1 MSEEDILEQPQS
13 NSHPSDF
20 NDLHV
25 MYGIATV
32 REQIEGG
39 ISQQSSAFAVSPHPL
54 ENAGQSLGKFSQNDQ
69 EFLAGLGVNLTEP
82 PDFQLETYTEEDLM
96 ERENTSGGPN
106 TQGQGESNDYER
118 PDFTVDKCLARFM
131 LVEGKTDVWDSFRK
145 KTIKANAFT
154 KMVGKSVAERWQSH
168 LKRKMIDPDAI
179 KIEVDN
185 QGANEI
191 SDLISR
197 YVHLEGTLESWDTL
211 HRERVKNAAIREAFP
226 NQFEIW
232 FKSPHRHMI
241 HNTDLIFDPTNSAKP
256 HQINRFTGLEVE
268 AVADPDMPNML
279 LNRKDAYAKCRSFD
293 DLLRHLCA
301 GEKGAYEWLIR
312 WLAYPLQHKG
322 AKMATSIL
330 MHGNIHGAGKSLF
343 FGGIMEKIYTKY
355 HKTLDQRD
363 LESQY
368 NDWADEVLFL
378 LFEEIANN
386 KTKHGM
392 MGFIKHLITG
402 SKLSIHQKFLSS
414 MQQANHMNTVFLSN
428 HTQPLPIEENDRRFL
443 VLYPKSIVSQA
454 LLDQVIAD
462 LDSNEAIEAFYTTL
476 LQIDLTGFNAH
487 TKPPM
492 TRAKR
497 EIIEYTRPGY
507 DTFIT
512 QWIAGE
518 TDYPHCSCTTMQL
531 YDAYQRWSK
540 ITNEHIVSLKRFMG
554 EAKKY
559 HVVSSENQEHWRK
572 PSRPLDKKQTKVIV
586 VGTMPEYEF
595 DKNGQLKKD
604 EDGEPKK
611 VLKMDWLGADIEKF
625 DKALQGD
632 NNDVPHPL

>member
-1 MSEEDILEQPQS
+1 MNLEENNEQPQAKIKP
-13 NSHPSDF
+13 PSDF

-25 MYGIATV
+25 LA
-32 REQIEGG
+32 G
-39 ISQQSSAFAVSPHPL
+39 ISEVRRQIKGAIESSDFAVDFPRTPL
-54 ENAGQSLGKFSQNDQ
+54 DSANHFSGQMVENGANYDDINNVNDGFVDDFALDFAPPMNGQPESGEQKTKEMGEII
-69 EFLAGLGVNLTEP
+69 EF
-82 PDFQLETYTEEDLM
+82 
-96 ERENTSGGPN
+96 
-106 TQGQGESNDYER
+106 ER
-118 PDFTVDKCLARFM
+118 PEFSLDKCLARFM

-145 KTIKANAFT
+145 KTIKSTAFT
-154 KMVGKSVAERWQSH
+154 KMVGKSVASRWQAH
-168 LKRKMIDPDAI
+168 INRKMIDVDAI
-179 KIEVDN
+179 KTEIDK

-191 SDLISR
+191 SDLINR
-197 YVHLEGTLESWDTL
+197 YVHLEGTLESWDTV
-211 HRERVKNAAIREAFP
+211 HRERVKNVAIREAFP
-226 NQFEIW
+226 NQYEIW
-232 FKSPHRHMI
+232 FKSPHRRMI

-256 HQINRFTGLEVE
+256 HQINRFTGLEVTAVVDPELPDQLLGLRE
-268 AVADPDMPNML
+268 AYEKCKSFIEL
-279 LNRKDAYAKCRSFD
+279 LK
-293 DLLRHLCA
+293 HLCA
-301 GEKGAYEWLIR
+301 GEDAAYGWLVR
-312 WLAYPLQHKG
+312 WLAYPLQNKG

-343 FGGIMEKIYTKY
+343 FGGVMEKVYTKY

-443 VLYPKSIVSQA
+443 VLYPKSIVPQE
-454 LLDQVIAD
+454 LLDRVVKDI
-462 LDSNEAIEAFYTTL
+462 ETPGVIEAFYTAL
-476 LQIDLTGFNAH
+476 LQIDLDGFNAH

-507 DTFIT
+507 DTFVT

-518 TDYPHCSCTTMQL
+518 TDYPYCSCTTMQL

-559 HVVSSENQEHWRK
+559 GVVSSEKQEHWRK
-572 PSRPLDKKQTKVIV
+572 PSRVLDKKQTKVIII
-586 VGTMPEYEF
+586 GEMPQL
-595 DKNGQLKKD
+595 DK
-604 EDGEPKK
+604 DGKPM
-611 VLKMDWLGADIEKF
+611 LKMDWLGIDIEKF

-632 NNDVPHPL
+632 NNDVPHPLS

>member
-1 MSEEDILEQPQS
+1 MSQDEMLEQPPS

-25 MYGIATV
+25 ISGLAEV
-32 REQIEGG
+32 RSQIESG
-39 ISQQSSAFAVSPHPL
+39 ISSQFSAFVVPPHPL
-54 ENAGQSLGKFSQNDQ
+54 ENAGQDLGRFSAEDQ
-69 EFLAGLGVNLTEP
+69 AFLAEDEP
-82 PDFQLETYTEEDLM
+82 NTHSHEDFELETYTERDLI
-96 ERENTSGGPN
+96 ERENHSGG
-106 TQGQGESNDYER
+106 QQQEGDGESEDFER
-118 PDFTVDKCLARFM
+118 PDFTLEKCLSRFM

-145 KTIKANAFT
+145 KTIKAVAFT

-168 LKRKMIDPDAI
+168 RNRKMIDQDTL
-179 KIEVDN
+179 KTEVDS
-185 QGANEI
+185 QTAIEI
-191 SDLISR
+191 TDLIKR

-226 NQFEIW
+226 NQYEIW
-232 FKSPHRHMI
+232 FKSPHRRMI
-241 HNTDLIFDPTNSAKP
+241 HNTDLVFDPTNSSKP
-256 HQINRFTGLEVE
+256 HQINRFTGLEI
-268 AVADPDMPNML
+268 VAATDPDAPDML
-279 LNRKDAYAKCRSFD
+279 MNRKDAYEKCKSFD
-293 DLLRHLCA
+293 QLLRHLCV
-301 GEKGAYEWLIR
+301 GEPQAYGWLIR

-443 VLYPKSIVSQA
+443 VLYPKSTVPQE
-454 LLDQVIAD
+454 LLDQVVAD
-462 LDSNEAIEAFYTTL
+462 LDDNDVIEAFYATL
-476 LQIDLTGFNAH
+476 LQVDLTGFNAH

-492 TRAKR
+492 TKAKR
-497 EIIEYTRPGY
+497 EIIEYTRAGY
-507 DTFIT
+507 DTFIV
-512 QWIAGE
+512 QWIAEE
-518 TDYPHCSCTTMQL
+518 TDYPYCTCTVSQL
-531 YDAYQRWSK
+531 YDAYQKWSK
-540 ITNEHIVSLKRFMG
+540 KTNEHIVSLKRFMG

-559 HVVSSENQEHWRK
+559 GVISTEKQEHWRK
-572 PSRPLDKKQTKVIV
+572 PSQPVNKQQSKLVVIGV
-586 VGTMPEYEF
+586 MPEQTE
-595 DKNGQLKKD
+595 DKLGIMR
-604 EDGEPKK
+604 PT
-611 VLKMDWLGADIEKF
+611 VKMDWYGADIEKF
-625 DKALQGD
+625 DKTLQGD
-632 NNDVPHPL
+632 NNDAPYPFP

>member
-1 MSEEDILEQPQS
+1 MSQDEILEQPQAE
-13 NSHPSDF
+13 SHPSDF

-25 MYGIATV
+25 SLGLEAV

-39 ISQQSSAFAVSPHPL
+39 ITSQISAFEIPPHPL
-54 ENAGQSLGKFSQNDQ
+54 EMAGQNSGQFSAADVA
-69 EFLAGLGVNLTEP
+69 FLESFTDGPEP
-82 PDFQLETYTEEDLM
+82 SSDDFQLETYTEDDLKN
-96 ERENTSGGPN
+96 REKQSGGPKSE
-106 TQGQGESNDYER
+106 GQGEIIDFER
-118 PDFTVDKCLARFM
+118 PDFTLDKCLARFM
-131 LVEGKTDVWDSFRK
+131 LVEGKTDVYDSFK
-145 KTIKANAFT
+145 KKVIKSTAFT
-154 KMVGKSVAERWQSH
+154 KMVGKLVAGKWQSH
-168 LKRKMIDPDAI
+168 INRKMIDQDALKVEI
-179 KIEVDN
+179 DK
-185 QGANEI
+185 QGASEI
-191 SDLISR
+191 NDMITR
-197 YVHLEGTLESWDTL
+197 YVHLEGTLESWDTVN
-211 HRERVKNAAIREAFP
+211 RERIKNVAIREAYP
-226 NQFEIW
+226 NHYEIW
-232 FKSPHRHMI
+232 FKSPHRRMI
-241 HNTDLIFDPTNSAKP
+241 HHKDLVFDPTNSAKP
-256 HQINRFTGLEVE
+256 HQINRFTGLEIQALV
-268 AVADPDMPNML
+268 DQDSPNGL
-279 LNRKDAYAKCRSFD
+279 LGLKESYDKCQSFI
-293 DLLRHLCA
+293 DLLRHLCV
-301 GEKGAYEWLIR
+301 GEKDAFGWLVR
-312 WLAYPLQHKG
+312 WLAYPLQNKG
-322 AKMATSIL
+322 AKMATSVL
-330 MHGNIHGAGKSLF
+330 VHGNIHGAGKSLF

-443 VLYPKSIVSQA
+443 VLYPKSTVPPD
-454 LLDQVIAD
+454 LLERVVRDI
-462 LDSNEAIEAFYTTL
+462 DSPEAIAAFYTAL
-476 LQIDLTGFNAH
+476 LQVDLTGFNAH

-507 DTFIT
+507 DTFVT
-512 QWIAGE
+512 QWMAGE
-518 TDYPHCSCTTMQL
+518 TDYPYCTCTTMQL
-531 YDAYQRWSK
+531 YEAYQRWCK

-559 HVVSSENQEHWRK
+559 GVVSTENQEWWRK
-572 PSRPLDKKQTKVIV
+572 PSRMLDKKQTKVIIIGPV
-586 VGTMPEYEF
+586 PETHT
-595 DKNGQLKKD
+595 DK
-604 EDGEPKK
+604 DGKEKPL
-611 VLKMDWLGADIEKF
+611 LKMDWLGECIEKF

>member
-1 MSEEDILEQPQS
+1 MSQEDVLEQPQS
-13 NSHPSDF
+13 ASHLSDF

-25 MYGIATV
+25 AAGIEAV
-32 REQIEGG
+32 REQIERG
-39 ISQQSSAFAVSPHPL
+39 IFEQSSSFDQNPPHPL
-54 ENAGQSLGKFSQNDQ
+54 EMAGQNSGQFSAADVA
-69 EFLAGLGVNLTEP
+69 FLDALADDMDHAMNG
-82 PDFQLETYTEEDLM
+82 FQLETYTEEDLKNRDNM
-96 ERENTSGGPN
+96 SGGPAP
-106 TQGQGESNDYER
+106 QGSGEIIEFER
-118 PDFTVDKCLARFM
+118 PDFTLEKCLARFM
-131 LVEGKTDVWDSFRK
+131 LVEGKTDVYDSFKK
-145 KTIKANAFT
+145 KTIKATAFT
-154 KMVGKSVAERWQSH
+154 KMVGKLVAGKWQSH
-168 LKRKMIDPDAI
+168 INRKMIDQDAL
-179 KIEVDN
+179 K
-185 QGANEI
+185 AEI
-191 SDLISR
+191 DRQSASEITDLIGR
-197 YVHLEGTLESWDTL
+197 YVHLEGTLESWDTVN
-211 HRERVKNAAIREAFP
+211 RERIKNVAIREAFP
-226 NQFEIW
+226 NHYEIW
-232 FKSPHRHMI
+232 FKSPHRRMI
-241 HNTDLIFDPTNSAKP
+241 HHKDLVFDPTNSAKP
-256 HQINRFTGLEVE
+256 HQINRFTGLEVQ
-268 AVADPDMPNML
+268 AAPDPDCPDML
-279 LNRKDAYAKCRSFD
+279 MNLQDAYKKSQSFI
-293 DLLRHLCA
+293 DLLRHLSA
-301 GEKGAYEWLIR
+301 GEKEAFGWLIR

-322 AKMATSIL
+322 AKMATSVL
-330 MHGNIHGAGKSLF
+330 VHGNIHGAGKSLF

-443 VLYPKSIVSQA
+443 VLYPKSTVPPD
-454 LLDQVIAD
+454 LLDRVVAD
-462 LDSNEAIEAFYTTL
+462 IESPEAIQAFYTAL

-492 TRAKR
+492 TRAKK

-518 TDYPHCSCTTMQL
+518 TNYPYCSCTTMQL

-540 ITNEHIVSLKRFMG
+540 TTNEHIVSLKRFMG

-559 HVVSSENQEHWRK
+559 GIVSSDKQEHWRK
-572 PSRPLDKKQTKVIV
+572 PSRPHDKKQTKVIV
-586 VGTMPEYEF
+586 VGVVPETF
-595 DKNGQLKKD
+595 TDR
-604 EDGEPKK
+604 DGKEKPL
-611 VLKMDWLGADIEKF
+611 LKMDWLGAEIEKF
-625 DKALQGD
+625 DNAIQGD
-632 NNDVPHPL
+632 NNDVPRPL